1 VLVLACPDK
10 FRGTLSAAEAAEAIA
25 SAVESL
31 GGRCVR
37 RPLADGGEGTL
48 DALGGANRVD
58 DVTGPLG
65 DTVHAPWRFEEGAAV
80 IEAAQACGLVL
91 AGGSQRN
98 DPMRAATRGV
108 GELVV
113 AAVRTGVRRILLGVG
128 GSASTDGGAG
138 AVEAIRDAGVDLDAV
153 ELTVCCD
160 VRTPF
165 TAAAEGF
172 APQKGADERQVAELT
187 RRLRRMRDEVLAES
201 GVDLDAVPGS
211 GAAGGLAGGLVTV
224 GARLVPGFDA
234 IADHVGL
241 EAYIRRADLVVTG
254 EGRLDRTSLDGKVV
268 GGVLGRTRTA
278 GRRTLIVCG
287 TAEVDPGVAVLD
299 LVERFGRSRA
309 WSDAAA
315 CVTTAVSDAL
325 RQGAAGAGC

>member
-10 FRGTLSAAEAAEAIA
+10 FRGTLTAAEAAEAIA
-25 SAVESL
+25 VAVEAQ

-48 DALGGANRVD
+48 DALGGANRVS

-65 DTVHAPWRFEEGAAV
+65 ATVSAGWRLENGAAV
-80 IEAAQACGLVL
+80 IEAAQACGLSL
-91 AGGSQRN
+91 AGGARGN
-98 DPMRAATRGV
+98 DPMAATTRVV

-113 AAVRTGVRRILLGVG
+113 AAVRAGAHRILLGVG
-128 GSASTDGGAG
+128 GSATTDGGVA
-138 AVEAIRDAGVDLDAV
+138 AVDAIRDTGIDLGAV
-153 ELTVCCD
+153 RFSVCCD

-165 TAAAEGF
+165 TRAAEVF

-187 RRLRRMRDEVLAES
+187 TRLARLREDVLAAS
-201 GVDLDAVPGS
+201 GVDLDALPGS

-241 EAYIRRADLVVTG
+241 DASLAHADLVITG

-268 GGVLGRTRTA
+268 GGVLGRARA
-278 GRRTLIVCG
+278 AARPALVVCG
-287 TAEVDPGVAVLD
+287 AAEVDPGVPDLD
-299 LVERFGRSRA
+299 LVQRFGRSRA
-309 WSDAAA
+309 WSETAA
-315 CVTTAVSDAL
+315 CVTASVSAVL
-325 RQGAAGAGC
+325 REGAAGA